1 MHRHSGRPIGTH
13 CTRLAYGNDDIAA
26 SGRRTSRMMIYR
38 SPCSTPRCLAAA
50 VGTEANAV
58 SGRPYS
64 ASIPACL
71 TSRSSTCII
80 SIFSPWYAEAHRA
93 SPVDDTRHCG
103 RPQRERQTP
112 RIRVDIACRSR
123 QGHVASDSC
132 GCGWAERARQR
143 GDHPLSAY
151 SERGNDGMSS
161 WKAAW
166 AEWHIGIGSHL
177 RRRHRGVHVTDAG
190 YVETEM
196 GGRS

>member
-1 MHRHSGRPIGTH
+1 MHRHSGRPTGTH
-13 CTRLAYGNDDIAA
+13 CTRLAHGNDDRAA

-38 SPCSTPRCLAAA
+38 SPCSTPRCLAVA
-50 VGTEANAV
+50 VETEANAV

-80 SIFSPWYAEAHRA
+80 SIFSPWYAEAHPA

-103 RPQRERQTP
+103 RARQAP
-112 RIRVDIACRSR
+112 RNRVDIACRSL

-132 GCGWAERARQR
+132 GHGWAERARQQ

-166 AEWHIGIGSHL
+166 AEWHISIGSHP
-177 RRRHRGVHVTDAG
+177 RRRHRGVHVTGAHC
-190 YVETEM
+190 VETEM